1 MHNIIESY
9 NKSKIIYNTGYEF
22 GYCYVF
28 YNTSTKLCK
37 IGFTSHNPI
46 NRLNVLESQNGV
58 KLLNLIQI
66 ELASGIDCTATY
78 LEFFLHRYFKDKRK
92 FGEWFSL
99 STKDFIQIFWL
110 FFHIY
115 GDDIQYI
122 DKHEFI
128 TNNPPSYT
136 PLSTTPHKVASTY
149 AG

>member
-1 MHNIIESY
+1 MHNIIERY

-28 YNTSTKLCK
+28 YNTSSKLCK
-37 IGFTSHNPI
+37 IGFTSNNPI
-46 NRLNVLESQNGV
+46 NRLRVLESQNGV

-66 ELASGIDCTATY
+66 ELASGFDCTATY
-78 LEFFLHRYFKDKRK
+78 LELFLHRYFKDKRK

-122 DKHEFI
+122 NKHEFI
-128 TNNPPSYT
+128 TTHPLSYT
-136 PLSTTPHKVASTY
+136 PLSKVPHKVASTY